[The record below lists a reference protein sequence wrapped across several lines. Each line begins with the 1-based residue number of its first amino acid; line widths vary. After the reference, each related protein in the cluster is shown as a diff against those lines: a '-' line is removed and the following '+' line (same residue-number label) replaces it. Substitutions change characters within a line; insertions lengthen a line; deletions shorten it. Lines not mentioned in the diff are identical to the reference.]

1 MPELS
6 SELQQE
12 IVRELGGDLARF
24 SERLQWL
31 QQSNMQR
38 PDVTLYQQ
46 VEHLVYITE
55 QMRLKLRMLG
65 GPRIGGY

>member
-1 MPELS
+1 MPELTP
-6 SELQQE
+6 ELQQE

-24 SERLQWL
+24 QERLAWL
-31 QQSNMQR
+31 QQNSQPGNL
-38 PDVTLYQQ
+38 DIYQQ
-46 VEHLVYITE
+46 IEQLVYITE

>member
-12 IVRELGGDLARF
+12 IIRELGGDLARF

-31 QQSNMQR
+31 QQGSTHR
-38 PDVTLYQQ
+38 PDVPTYQQ
-46 VEHLVYITE
+46 IEHLVYITE